1 MENLANVWRIN
12 MKYNKILLID
22 DSATSRMIMK
32 RCLIIA
38 GFRDVEYYEA
48 EDGLDALT
56 FFEEGNI
63 VDLIITDLNMPRM
76 DGNNLIKK
84 LKANFKTKDIPII
97 IISSIGNEINN
108 EELNKMGIK
117 GVIQKPL
124 SPIKIVNL
132 LGY

>member
-1 MENLANVWRIN
+1 

-38 GFRDVEYYEA
+38 GLRDVEYYEA

-84 LKANFKTKDIPII
+84 LKSNIKTKDIPVI
-97 IISSIGNEINN
+97 IISSIGNEISN
-108 EELNKMGIK
+108 EELSKMGIK